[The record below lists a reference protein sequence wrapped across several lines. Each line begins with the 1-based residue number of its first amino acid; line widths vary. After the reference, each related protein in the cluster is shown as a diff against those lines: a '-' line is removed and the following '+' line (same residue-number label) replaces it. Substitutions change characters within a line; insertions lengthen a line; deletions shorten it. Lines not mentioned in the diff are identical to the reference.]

1 MNDRAVSPVIGV
13 MLMLVVTIVVA
24 AVVSGL
30 ASDMGGLDGKTG
42 PKVILDSRMD
52 LESSGI
58 TILYE
63 LESVSAPWL
72 PPPEPRGFST
82 LTLDI
87 PTGGP
92 RDPHGLIF
100 TSLGGDALDLKD
112 LQMSVS
118 SNNLATQIDYN
129 SIRNQ
134 AIPSEL
140 PQFIAPGEEF
150 GAGRMVKSVTV
161 LTPGYT
167 KEDVRNLL
175 ISLTLE
181 DYQEYITS
189 MDRYFIKID
198 PETAD
203 DTIIRPGDQFQ
214 FITDPPSGDPRFGT
228 SLASKEWT
236 IRSKNYEFKESE
248 GFRIERGSGS
258 EWVLSHKPSGAVLAK
273 GAFEFPDT

>member
-1 MNDRAVSPVIGV
+1 MKIHYPHMNDRAVSPVIGV

-42 PKVILDSRMD
+42 PNVILDSRMD

-58 TILYE
+58 TVLYE
-63 LESVSAPWL
+63 LVTSDPEMWWL
-72 PPPEPRGFST
+72 PPPEPAGFAT
-82 LTLDI
+82 QTLDI

-100 TSLGGDALDLKD
+100 TSLGGDAFDLKD

-118 SNNLATQIDYN
+118 SNNLAAQIDYN
-129 SIRNQ
+129 SIRDQ
-134 AIPSEL
+134 VPSSL
-140 PQFIAPGEEF
+140 PTLSTVVGGNIVA
-150 GAGRMVKSVTV
+150 SVTV
-161 LTPGYT
+161 LTPGYS
-167 KEDVRNLL
+167 EADVRNLL
-175 ISLTLE
+175 AALTLE

-189 MDRYFIKID
+189 MDRYFVKID

-214 FITDPPSGDPRFGT
+214 FITDPPSGLTG
-228 SLASKEWT
+228 LGAKEWT
-236 IRSKNYEFKESE
+236 IKCKNDGVTA
-248 GFRIERGSGS
+248 GFRMERGSGS

>member
-42 PKVILDSRMD
+42 PSVILDSRMD

-58 TILYE
+58 TVLYE
-63 LESVSAPWL
+63 LVTSDPEMWWL
-72 PPPEPRGFST
+72 PPPEPAGFAT
-82 LTLDI
+82 QTLDI

-100 TSLGGDALDLKD
+100 TSLGGDAFDLKD

-118 SNNLATQIDYN
+118 SNNLAAQIDYN
-129 SIRNQ
+129 SIRDQ
-134 AIPSEL
+134 VPSSL
-140 PQFIAPGEEF
+140 PTLSTVVGGNIVA
-150 GAGRMVKSVTV
+150 SVTV

-167 KEDVRNLL
+167 EADVRNLL
-175 ISLTLE
+175 ASLTLE
-181 DYQEYITS
+181 DYQQYITS
-189 MDRYFIKID
+189 MDRYFVKID

-214 FITDPPSGDPRFGT
+214 FITDPPSALTGLG
-228 SLASKEWT
+228 AKEWT
-236 IRSKNYEFKESE
+236 IKCKNDGVTES
-248 GFRIERGSGS
+248 FRIERGSGS